1 MQTIMQKTFGCIV
14 VIITTVVGYAV
25 QANAQEFLKNSIKI
39 GAGIE
44 IVENT
49 KLEGVGF
56 VTTLSYQRQLKE
68 GLWLAPHA
76 KHGTYTSWGITDT
89 PDEYFNTTTLGIG
102 LNATLLQVLY
112 FGVGTEVNYSHGL
125 IGTGGEYSRA
135 SHYVRSFYP
144 DLYASAGLRIA
155 PRKKRFAV
163 NIIPFTFSIGIH
175 EEVSYVLRLEA
186 EIKW

>member
-1 MQTIMQKTFGCIV
+1 MQTTMQKTFGCIV

-76 KHGTYTSWGITDT
+76 KHGTYTNWGITILPT
-89 PDEYFNTTTLGIG
+89 
-102 LNATLLQVLY
+102 
-112 FGVGTEVNYSHGL
+112 
-125 IGTGGEYSRA
+125 
-135 SHYVRSFYP
+135 
-144 DLYASAGLRIA
+144 
-155 PRKKRFAV
+155 
-163 NIIPFTFSIGIH
+163 NISTQQLW
-175 EEVSYVLRLEA
+175 ELV
-186 EIKW
+186 